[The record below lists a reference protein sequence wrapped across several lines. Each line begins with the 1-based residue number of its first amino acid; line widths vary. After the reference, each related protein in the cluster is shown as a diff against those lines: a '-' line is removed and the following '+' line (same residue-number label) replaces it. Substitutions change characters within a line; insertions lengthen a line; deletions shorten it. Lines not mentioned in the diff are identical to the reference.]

1 MPQASQARQ
10 VSQVPQG
17 LSVQRAQQARQ
28 VQQVPPEQAA
38 VLQAPQVQQVLPE
51 QRVQPEQRAQQVLV
65 LLALPA
71 LLVLQG

>member
-17 LSVQRAQQARQ
+17 LPVQRAQQARQ

-38 VLQAPQVQQVLPE
+38 VVQAPQVLPA

>member
-17 LSVQRAQQARQ
+17 LPVQRA
-28 VQQVPPEQAA
+28 QQVPPEQAA
-38 VLQAPQVQQVLPE
+38 VLQAPQVLPA

>member
-1 MPQASQARQ
+1 M
-10 VSQVPQG
+10 
-17 LSVQRAQQARQ
+17 QRAQQARQ

>member
-17 LSVQRAQQARQ
+17 LPVQRAQQARQ

-38 VLQAPQVQQVLPE
+38 VLQAPQVLPA

>member
-1 MPQASQARQ
+1 M
-10 VSQVPQG
+10 
-17 LSVQRAQQARQ
+17 
-28 VQQVPPEQAA
+28 QQVPPEQAA